1 MFSANT
7 LVRVL
12 NNLPTETLV
21 LSRDHT
27 VVKAH
32 AFHQCSPGS
41 NPGPGVISGLIL
53 LLVFA
58 LFCDSWIFFPP
69 QK

>member
-1 MFSANT
+1 MVSANT

-12 NNLPTETLV
+12 YKLLSEILMS
-21 LSRDHT
+21 SRDHT
-27 VVKAH
+27 VVKMH

-58 LFCDSWIFFPP
+58 LFCDS
-69 QK
+69 